1 MAYTGRDKL
10 DLMIGLALSLERDKD
25 LVMFDELD
33 TSEVIK
39 DKKYYQVKKSIFR
52 NYRIKTVMRHIK
64 TGVPKVA
71 VFIVAILSAATI
83 AVTSIKPLRNAVIDA
98 IIEWRDEYL
107 MIRYNV
113 PESEYPEEEE
123 TTESTTEDTSSVQGL
138 QTPGETIIPPK
149 TIEEVRKPTYVP
161 EGVIEDMVM
170 KNDKILVLDYYL
182 NNDNIYSFSQEV
194 LSKNITYVDNDDV
207 VLIQTTINNY
217 NAQIVENKA
226 DGLKFIIWTDGEYI
240 YQITSYI
247 YERKELINIAESVK

>member
-107 MIRYNV
+107 TIRYNV

-123 TTESTTEDTSSVQGL
+123 TTEITTEDTSSSQEL
-138 QTPGETIIPPK
+138 QTPAETIIPPK
-149 TIEEVRKPTYVP
+149 SIEEVRKPTYVP
-161 EGVIEDMVM
+161 EGVVENVVTENSGMV
-170 KNDKILVLDYYL
+170 IIDYYC
-182 NNDNIYSFSQEV
+182 NNDYMFSFSQQ
-194 LSKNITYVDNDDV
+194 LLTKIAAYVDNETV
-207 VLIQTTINNY
+207 TISQVNINGY
-217 NAQIVENKA
+217 KAQAVENKA
-226 DGLKFIIWTDGEYI
+226 DNFKIIIWNDGEYI
-240 YQITSYI
+240 YQISSTV
-247 YERKELINIAESVK
+247 YEMKELIDIAKSVK

>member
-107 MIRYNV
+107 TIRYNV
-113 PESEYPEEEE
+113 PESAYTEEEE
-123 TTESTTEDTSSVQGL
+123 TTEITTEDTSSSQEL
-138 QTPGETIIPPK
+138 QTPAETIIPPES
-149 TIEEVRKPTYVP
+149 IEEVRKPTYVP
-161 EGVIEDMVM
+161 EGVVEDVVIESYAT
-170 KNDKILVLDYYL
+170 ILIDYYL
-182 NNDNIYSFSQEV
+182 NDNYVYSFTQETMSENV
-194 LSKNITYVDNDDV
+194 TYVDNDDTTV
-207 VLIQTTINNY
+207 NQITINDCNV
-217 NAQIVENKA
+217 QVVENKA
-226 DGLKFIIWTDGEYI
+226 DGLNFLIWNDGEYV
-240 YQITSYI
+240 YQISSYF
-247 YERKELINIAESVK
+247 YEMEQLIDIAESVK

>member
-107 MIRYNV
+107 TIRYNV
-113 PESEYPEEEE
+113 PESAYTEEEE
-123 TTESTTEDTSSVQGL
+123 TTESTTEDTSSTQE
-138 QTPGETIIPPK
+138 QTPAETIIPPK
-149 TIEEVRKPTYVP
+149 SIEEVRKPTCLP
-161 EGVIEDMVM
+161 EGVVEDVLTENSGMVV
-170 KNDKILVLDYYL
+170 IDYYC
-182 NNDNIYSFSQEV
+182 NNDYMFSFSQQLLTE
-194 LSKNITYVDNDDV
+194 IAAYVDNETV
-207 VLIQTTINNY
+207 TISQININGY
-217 NAQIVENKA
+217 KAQAVENKT
-226 DGLKFIIWTDGEYI
+226 DNFKIIIWNDGEYI
-240 YQITSYI
+240 YQISSTA
-247 YERKELINIAESVK
+247 YEMKELIDIAKSVK

>member
-107 MIRYNV
+107 TIRYNV
-113 PESEYPEEEE
+113 PESAYTEEEE
-123 TTESTTEDTSSVQGL
+123 TTESTTEDTSSAQE
-138 QTPGETIIPPK
+138 QTPAETIIPPK
-149 TIEEVRKPTYVP
+149 SIEEVRKPTCLP
-161 EGVIEDMVM
+161 EGVVEDVLTENSGMVV
-170 KNDKILVLDYYL
+170 IDYYC
-182 NNDNIYSFSQEV
+182 NNDYMFSFSQQLLTE
-194 LSKNITYVDNDDV
+194 IAAYVDNETV
-207 VLIQTTINNY
+207 TISQININGY
-217 NAQIVENKA
+217 KAQAVENKT
-226 DGLKFIIWTDGEYI
+226 DNFKIIIWNDGEYI
-240 YQITSYI
+240 YQISSTA
-247 YERKELINIAESVK
+247 YEMKELIDIAKSVK

>member
-1 MAYTGRDKL
+1 M
-10 DLMIGLALSLERDKD
+10 
-25 LVMFDELD
+25 
-33 TSEVIK
+33 
-39 DKKYYQVKKSIFR
+39 
-52 NYRIKTVMRHIK
+52 
-64 TGVPKVA
+64 
-71 VFIVAILSAATI
+71 
-83 AVTSIKPLRNAVIDA
+83 
-98 IIEWRDEYL
+98 
-107 MIRYNV
+107 
-113 PESEYPEEEE
+113 EEE

>member
-52 NYRIKTVMRHIK
+52 NYRIKRVMRHIK

-107 MIRYNV
+107 TIRYNV

-123 TTESTTEDTSSVQGL
+123 TTESTTEDTSSTQE
-138 QTPGETIIPPK
+138 QTPTETIIPPE
-149 TIEEVRKPTYVP
+149 TIEEVRKPTCFE
-161 EGVIEDMVM
+161 EGFVEDVVM
-170 KNDKILVLDYYL
+170 QNTTTLLIDYYF
-182 NNDNIYSFSQEV
+182 NNEYMFSFTQEV
-194 LSKNITYVDNDDV
+194 LTRNTTYIDNDDAT
-207 VLIQTTINNY
+207 LTQTTINNY
-217 NAQIVENKA
+217 SAQIVENK
-226 DGLKFIIWTDGEYI
+226 DGLKFIIWNDGEYI
-240 YQITSYI
+240 YQISSYI
-247 YERKELINIAESVK
+247 YEKEQLINVAKNVK

>member
-1 MAYTGRDKL
+1 MAYTRRDKL

-25 LVMFDELD
+25 LVMFDALD

-52 NYRIKTVMRHIK
+52 NYGIKRVMRHIK

-107 MIRYNV
+107 TIRYNV
-113 PESEYPEEEE
+113 PESAYTEEEE

-149 TIEEVRKPTYVP
+149 TIEEVRKPTCLP
-161 EGVIEDMVM
+161 EGVVEDVLTENSGMVV
-170 KNDKILVLDYYL
+170 IDYYC
-182 NNDNIYSFSQEV
+182 NNDYMFSFSQQLLTE
-194 LSKNITYVDNDDV
+194 IAAYVDNETV
-207 VLIQTTINNY
+207 TISQININGY
-217 NAQIVENKA
+217 KAQAVENKT
-226 DGLKFIIWTDGEYI
+226 DNFKIIIWNDGEYI
-240 YQITSYI
+240 YQISSTA
-247 YERKELINIAESVK
+247 YEMKELIDIAKSVK

>member
-107 MIRYNV
+107 TIRYNV
-113 PESEYPEEEE
+113 PESAYTEEEE
-123 TTESTTEDTSSVQGL
+123 TTESTTEDTSSSQEL
-138 QTPGETIIPPK
+138 QAPAETIIPPK
-149 TIEEVRKPTYVP
+149 SIEEVRKPTCFE
-161 EGVIEDMVM
+161 EGFGEDVVIQ
-170 KNDKILVLDYYL
+170 NTTTLLIDYYF
-182 NNDNIYSFSQEV
+182 NNEYMFSFTQEV
-194 LSKNITYVDNDDV
+194 LTRNTTYIDNDDAT
-207 VLIQTTINNY
+207 LTQTTINNY
-217 NAQIVENKA
+217 SAQIVENK
-226 DGLKFIIWTDGEYI
+226 DGLKFIIWNDGEYI
-240 YQITSYI
+240 YQISSYV
-247 YERKELINIAESVK
+247 YEKEQLINVAKNVK

>member
-52 NYRIKTVMRHIK
+52 NYRIKMVMRHIK

-107 MIRYNV
+107 TIRYNV

-123 TTESTTEDTSSVQGL
+123 TTESTTEDTSSTQE
-138 QTPGETIIPPK
+138 QTPTETIIPPE
-149 TIEEVRKPTYVP
+149 TIEEVRKPTCFE
-161 EGVIEDMVM
+161 EGFVE
-170 KNDKILVLDYYL
+170 
-182 NNDNIYSFSQEV
+182 
-194 LSKNITYVDNDDV
+194 DV
-207 VLIQTTINNY
+207 VMQNTTTLLIEIFSSCNFSIN
-217 NAQIVENKA
+217 
-226 DGLKFIIWTDGEYI
+226 LK
-240 YQITSYI
+240 SS
-247 YERKELINIAESVK
+247 NS

>member
-107 MIRYNV
+107 TIRYNV
-113 PESEYPEEEE
+113 PESAYTEEEE

-138 QTPGETIIPPK
+138 QTPAETIIPPK
-149 TIEEVRKPTYVP
+149 SIEEVRKPTYF
-161 EGVIEDMVM
+161 EDGFVEDVVM
-170 KNDKILVLDYYL
+170 KNSNVVLIDYYR
-182 NNDNIYSFSQEV
+182 NEEFIYSFEQSLLTDTTV
-194 LSKNITYVDNDDV
+194 NIDNDLV
-207 VLIQTTINNY
+207 TIKNVGLGETSY
-217 NAQIVENKA
+217 QIVENKY
-226 DGLKFIIWTDGEYI
+226 DNLIVVIWSDGEYL
-240 YQITSYI
+240 YQLNSDDCDMEY
-247 YERKELINIAESVK
+247 LLDIAQSVE

>member
-98 IIEWRDEYL
+98 IIEWRDEFL
-107 MIRYNV
+107 TIRYNV
-113 PESEYPEEEE
+113 PESEYTEEEE
-123 TTESTTEDTSSVQGL
+123 TTEITTEDTSSTQE
-138 QTPGETIIPPK
+138 QTPAETIIPPE
-149 TIEEVRKPTYVP
+149 TIEEVRKPTYFE
-161 EGVIEDMVM
+161 EGIVEDVVTE
-170 KNDKILVLDYYL
+170 NSTTIFIDYYL
-182 NNDNIYSFSQEV
+182 NNNYMYSFSQEV
-194 LSKNITYVDNDDV
+194 LSKNIAYVDNDDAT
-207 VLIQTTINNY
+207 LTQTTINGN
-217 NAQIVENKA
+217 NAQIVQNEMDNF
-226 DGLKFIIWTDGEYI
+226 KFIIWNDGEYI
-240 YQITSYI
+240 YTISSNV
-247 YERKELINIAESVK
+247 YELKQLINIAESVK

>member
-107 MIRYNV
+107 TIRYNV

-123 TTESTTEDTSSVQGL
+123 TTEITTEDTSSSQEL
-138 QTPGETIIPPK
+138 QTPAETIIPPES
-149 TIEEVRKPTYVP
+149 IEEVRKPTYVP
-161 EGVIEDMVM
+161 EGVVEDVVM
-170 KNDKILVLDYYL
+170 DSDATIMIDYYL
-182 NNDNIYSFSQEV
+182 NNAYMYSFSQEV
-194 LSKNITYVDNDDV
+194 FSENITYVDNDDAT
-207 VLIQTTINNY
+207 LTQTTISGN
-217 NAQIVENKA
+217 NAQIVENEI
-226 DGLKFIIWTDGEYI
+226 DNFKFIIWNDGEYVYRI
-240 YQITSYI
+240 SSNA
-247 YERKELINIAESVK
+247 YELKQLINIAESVK